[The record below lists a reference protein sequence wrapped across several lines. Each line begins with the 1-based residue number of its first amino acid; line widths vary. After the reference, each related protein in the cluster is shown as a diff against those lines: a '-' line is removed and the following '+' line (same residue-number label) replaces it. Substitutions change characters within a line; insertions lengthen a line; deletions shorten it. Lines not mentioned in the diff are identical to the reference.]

1 MMFVESSRNK
11 LRLGKSYFQWS
22 SFTRISALVVLTLLP
37 SVACLASDP
46 PPTPDPS
53 IRSDI
58 DLLRDEV
65 RALQQAVSELEPEPE
80 VRSTPVPPLN
90 DLVRG
95 ETICG
100 RSPAVQRAI
109 LQGLGLSKCSEATNE
124 ELFRIESLELKTA
137 KPFRSGDL
145 TGLVNLSQLDME
157 IADTCGQW
165 DDLTYTDS
173 VLSQLPSLGNFSLQ
187 LYREKLY
194 PDAASAEDIA
204 DAVFVSINEGIRT
217 ESDERYSESNQ
228 ERMEARY
235 RSGRVNVNVFIEA
248 KERLYPC
255 RRGIVQ

>member
-1 MMFVESSRNK
+1 M
-11 LRLGKSYFQWS
+11 
-22 SFTRISALVVLTLLP
+22 
-37 SVACLASDP
+37 
-46 PPTPDPS
+46 
-53 IRSDI
+53 
-58 DLLRDEV
+58 
-65 RALQQAVSELEPEPE
+65 
-80 VRSTPVPPLN
+80 
-90 DLVRG
+90 
-95 ETICG
+95 
-100 RSPAVQRAI
+100 
-109 LQGLGLSKCSEATNE
+109 
-124 ELFRIESLELKTA
+124 
-137 KPFRSGDL
+137 